1 MARSTSA
8 EEISRQE
15 STGSRSLWFAVL
27 GAPLA
32 WITHLAVSYS
42 LEEWFACASSTS
54 DSGQVLGL
62 DVRTMALII
71 TAALAL
77 VALAAG
83 FVAVSCLRKID
94 AAGENGN
101 RRPRWMAIAGIMNSI
116 LYLLI
121 ILVGVAPPLILNVC
135 QRSP

>member
-1 MARSTSA
+1 MARSQA
-8 EEISRQE
+8 PEEISRQE
-15 STGSRSLWFAVL
+15 GAGSWRLWFAVL

-42 LEEWFACASSTS
+42 LEEWFACAPSTS
-54 DSGQVLGL
+54 ERGQILGL
-62 DVRTMALII
+62 DVRSMALII

-83 FVAVSCLRKID
+83 FVAFSCLRKIS
-94 AAGENGN
+94 AAGEIGN
-101 RRPRWMAIAGIMNSI
+101 PRPRWMAIAGIMNSI
-116 LYLLI
+116 LYLFI
-121 ILVGVAPPLILNVC
+121 IVVGVAPPLILNTC

>member
-1 MARSTSA
+1 MADSA
-8 EEISRQE
+8 PAKEISRRE
-15 STGSRSLWFAVL
+15 SIGSVSLWFAVL

-42 LEEWFACASSTS
+42 LEEWFACSPSTS
-54 DSGQVLGL
+54 EAGEILGL

-83 FVAVSCLRKID
+83 VAAVSCLRKITGSED
-94 AAGENGN
+94 DGN
-101 RRPRWMAIAGIMNSI
+101 SRPRWMAIVGIMNST
-116 LYLLI
+116 LYLFI
-121 ILVGVAPPLILNVC
+121 ILAGIAPPLILNAC